1 MKDFKNLEVWKKSHH
16 LALST
21 YAITID
27 FPKHELYGLTSQVRR
42 AAASIPANLA
52 EGCGRSN
59 DGDFHRFVQN
69 AMGSTTEVEYHF
81 LLARDLG
88 LLSPETHRK
97 VDVQI
102 QQLKRML
109 VGLNRKIEIERYQR
123 K

>member
-1 MKDFKNLEVWKKSHH
+1 MKDFRNLDVWKKSHQ
-16 LALST
+16 LTLST
-21 YAITID
+21 YAITKD
-27 FPKHELYGLTSQVRR
+27 FPKHELYGLTSQLRR
-42 AAASIPANLA
+42 AAVSVPANLA

-88 LLSPETHRK
+88 LLSAEAHRE

-109 VGLNRKIEIERYQR
+109 VGLNRKVEIERYQR